1 MFLIFL
7 VLLLLVIS
15 ILISISLILL
25 TRHKSRSQHPLIA
38 QNNGRNQEL
47 AKNTKETRFW
57 CFGLFPIQCGDR
69 FSYGSCLYVSEF
81 HRYMGNFCT
90 SAEI

>member
-7 VLLLLVIS
+7 ILLLLVIS
-15 ILISISLILL
+15 ILISISLILF

-38 QNNGRNQEL
+38 QNNGGNQEL
-47 AKNTKETRFW
+47 AKNTKNKVGFGVLG
-57 CFGLFPIQCGDR
+57 CFLSGVVLIF
-69 FSYGSCLYVSEF
+69 FMAHVGS
-81 HRYMGNFCT
+81 FCT